1 MSYRT
6 YHEVTG
12 KDRSGLGEQVAAQ
25 RERVT
30 ARLSSIHRVV
40 PILSGKGGVGKSYVA
55 SLLAVAASDYGWTVG
70 VLDADLNSPTVGRL
84 LNSGALEMTD
94 VALLPAVG
102 DLGIK
107 VVSSDLILDEDAP
120 LRWRS
125 AASSEEF
132 VWRGVLEV
140 GMLREF
146 LADVEWGV
154 LDLLI
159 VDLPPGADAAT
170 DLMTL
175 IPDVT
180 TGLVVTIPTEESR
193 RSVARAIQAAREA
206 GMPLGGII
214 ENMSAFQGADEDE
227 PRSLFEG
234 RAGAE
239 LAEEFDLPLL
249 GQLPLRPDC
258 LPRDA
263 AEGAVVITDAVL
275 KVIG

>member
-1 MSYRT
+1 MKYRT
-6 YHEVTG
+6 YHDVSG

-25 RERVT
+25 RERV
-30 ARLSSIHRVV
+30 AKRLESIRRIV
-40 PILSGKGGVGKSYVA
+40 PVLSGKGGVGKSYVA
-55 SLLAVAASDYGWTVG
+55 SLLAVAASEAGRTVG

-107 VVSSDLILDEDAP
+107 VISSDLMLDEDAP

-125 AASSEEF
+125 VSSEEF
-132 VWRGVLEV
+132 VWRGTLEV

-146 LADVEWGV
+146 LADVEWGT

-159 VDLPPGADAAT
+159 VDLPPGADAAK

-175 IPDVT
+175 VPTVS

-193 RSVARAIQAAREA
+193 RSVARAIQTAREA

-214 ENMSAFQGADEDE
+214 ENMSSYQSADSDE
-227 PRSLFEG
+227 PRPLFEG
-234 RAGAE
+234 AAGE
-239 LAEEFDLPLL
+239 SLAEEFDLPLL
-249 GQLPLRPDC
+249 GRLPLRPDR
-258 LPRDA
+258 LPREA
-263 AEGAVVITDAVL
+263 VQGAEDLTRRVL
-275 KVIG
+275 EVIG